1 MCSCWPVD
9 IVNSVSH
16 VNKLS
21 ILYSFL
27 VCLPSF
33 LGFIKR
39 HFCAGTYN
47 QFLCY
52 LCVWPILAVQCHKSL
67 NVWTRFITDL
77 SHLLPSC
84 QPTLGSDFLATW
96 SATAVVSTGVAAAPV
111 LTTAPCGERCGSLVM
126 CLCVCV
132 CTHVCASS
140 AASYQCLGSV
150 MGSVWVEAFLLLVCM
165 YYCM

>member
-39 HFCAGTYN
+39 LFVLVRTTNFCVT
-47 QFLCY
+47 Y

-67 NVWTRFITDL
+67 TVWTRFITDL

-111 LTTAPCGERCGSLVM
+111 LTTAPSGESCGSLVM

-132 CTHVCASS
+132 YARMCKLSS
-140 AASYQCLGSV
+140 FSPMFGFCYG
-150 MGSVWVEAFLLLVCM
+150 
-165 YYCM
+165 